1 MQHPARVMLLTWSV
15 CVAGFLI
22 LPFQLQNRVVT
33 FWGFLILAMFLLV
46 FCAGSLLASSPMEQR
61 PRRMDIMPDFRMTDR
76 ILGTFC
82 MIAVGALMIELSR
95 RNFLDL
101 AASYA
106 ERSDRANAVLYGQE
120 SSSSLWFQL
129 GFLTYPAGFAY
140 LARQL
145 IFEPKPVLWK
155 LGLFGIAPPLAA
167 SLAAGGRSP
176 LFYGLMVF
184 FLALG
189 LRKQWSGRS
198 RQRRDTSGSNFVLF
212 LILGVV
218 GLVALNY
225 FAKVFIVRAETS
237 GGIAGAYDNAALNW
251 GVTFEG
257 YLAPFLN
264 SVLGEG
270 NTFLLFLFAWYFVQG
285 LVMSNIIFTQ
295 YTGPMDFG
303 VYGIDLATAVMRR
316 VDGPWVA
323 DRFLRLLDINTY
335 GFLPSAFGSI
345 YVDFAVIGFLF
356 IGVWGYLAGLVYR
369 RVKEGN
375 DPRWLIFVPYLTI
388 GIIFSVINTPLGFSN
403 GLSAHIWVLVAF
415 FSTRVVRRVPRA
427 APPPVTP
434 QPATA

>member
-1 MQHPARVMLLTWSV
+1 MRHPAWVMLLTWIV
-15 CVAGFLI
+15 CIGGFLI

-33 FWGFLILAMFLLV
+33 FYGFFILGLFVLTFCGGAM
-46 FCAGSLLASSPMEQR
+46 LAAPPMAQS
-61 PRRMDIMPDFRMTDR
+61 PRRHDIVPDFRLTDR
-76 ILGTFC
+76 ILGIAC
-82 MIAVGALMIELSR
+82 MFAVATLLVELSR

-120 SSSSLWFQL
+120 SSSSIWFQL

-145 IFEPKPVLWK
+145 IFEHKPVLWK

-184 FLALG
+184 FLSLG
-189 LRKQWSGRS
+189 LRKQWSGRVKRS
-198 RQRRDTSGSNFVLF
+198 KAASGNNFALVFVLT
-212 LILGVV
+212 IV

-225 FAKVFIVRAETS
+225 FAKVFIVRADTS

-257 YLAPFLN
+257 RLAPILN
-264 SVLGEG
+264 TILGEG

-285 LVMSNIIFTQ
+285 LVMSNIIFGQ

-316 VDGPWVA
+316 INGPWVG
-323 DRFLRLLDINTY
+323 DRFLQLLDINTY

-345 YVDFAVIGFLF
+345 YVDFAFIGFLF
-356 IGVWGYLAGLVYR
+356 IALWGYLAGLVYR
-369 RVKEGN
+369 KVKEGI

-388 GIIFSVINTPLGFSN
+388 GIVFSVINTPDRLFQRPIGPYLGL
-403 GLSAHIWVLVAF
+403 GRVLLHQA
-415 FSTRVVRRVPRA
+415 RALCAAPRA
-427 APPPVTP
+427 RYGPGHRLT
-434 QPATA
+434 